1 MHAVVLVGGFG
12 TRLRPLTY
20 SIPKPLLPVAH
31 ISMLERLMNSLAR
44 GGVTHAVLALGF
56 KPEPFMAA
64 FPDDMCGS
72 VQLSYAVEDT
82 PLDTAGAIGFAAR
95 TAGISETFV
104 VANGD
109 VLTDLDIA
117 SLISFHRQHGGE
129 GTISLT
135 PVSDPSQYGIVETDE
150 NGRVLRFVEK
160 PQPGMTTSN
169 FASAGTY
176 VLEPSA
182 LARMPGDQKL
192 SIERV
197 VFPQMVADQSLFA
210 MWSADYWIDA
220 GRPDTFIE
228 ANVHVAK
235 RSAHA
240 TDAPIH
246 PTATVAASAVIID
259 SVIGE
264 NATVSDGSRIQH
276 SVLLPGANIGQGA
289 VVIDSLV
296 MGKVG
301 ANSQVT
307 NSIIG
312 STGVV
317 GDNEVSNN
325 ASVPAHDPAQV
336 QEKSPEKSPE

>member
-1 MHAVVLVGGFG
+1 
-12 TRLRPLTY
+12 
-20 SIPKPLLPVAH
+20 
-31 ISMLERLMNSLAR
+31 MLERLMNSLAL

-64 FPDDMCGS
+64 FPNDMCGS

-117 SLISFHRQHGGE
+117 SLISFHRQHGAE

-135 PVSDPSQYGIVETDE
+135 PVSDPSQYGIVEIDARGCVE
-150 NGRVLRFVEK
+150 RFVEK

-197 VFPQMVADQSLFA
+197 VFPQMVADKSLFA
-210 MWSADYWIDA
+210 MSTDDYWIDA
-220 GRPDTFIE
+220 GRPDTFIS
-228 ANVHVAK
+228 ANVHVSK
-235 RSAHA
+235 RVVKE

-246 PTATVAASAVIID
+246 PTANVAVTAVILD
-259 SVIGE
+259 SVVGE
-264 NATVSDGSRIQH
+264 NATVLDGAHITH
-276 SVLLPGANIGQGA
+276 SVLLPGAIVEQGA
-289 VVIDSLV
+289 VIIDSLV
-296 MGKVG
+296 MGRVG

-307 NSIIG
+307 GSIIG

-317 GDNEVSNN
+317 GQNEMCNN
-325 ASVPAHDPAQV
+325 ASVPAHDPTP
-336 QEKSPEKSPE
+336 KPE

>member
-31 ISMLERLMNSLAR
+31 TSMLERLMNSLAL

-64 FPDDMCGS
+64 FPNDMCGS

-95 TAGISETFV
+95 TAGINETFV

-117 SLISFHRQHGGE
+117 SLISFHRQHGAE

-135 PVSDPSQYGIVETDE
+135 PVSDPSQYGIVEIDAS
-150 NGRVLRFVEK
+150 GRVERFVEK
-160 PQPGMTTSN
+160 PQPGITTSN

-197 VFPQMVADQSLFA
+197 VFPAMVADKSLFA
-210 MWSADYWIDA
+210 MSTDDYWIDA
-220 GRPDTFIE
+220 GRPDTFIS
-228 ANVHVAK
+228 ANVHVSKRIAK
-235 RSAHA
+235 A

-246 PTATVAASAVIID
+246 PTSTVAATAVILD

-264 NATVSDGSRIQH
+264 NATVLDGARIEH
-276 SVLLPGANIGQGA
+276 SVLLPGAHVGQGA
-289 VVIDSLV
+289 VIIDSLV

-317 GDNEVSNN
+317 GQNEICNN
-325 ASVPAHDPAQV
+325 GSVPAHDPAL
-336 QEKSPEKSPE
+336 KPE

>member
-1 MHAVVLVGGFG
+1 
-12 TRLRPLTY
+12 
-20 SIPKPLLPVAH
+20 
-31 ISMLERLMNSLAR
+31 
-44 GGVTHAVLALGF
+44 VLALGF

-64 FPDDMCGS
+64 FPNDMCGS

-117 SLISFHRQHGGE
+117 SLISFHRQHGAE

-135 PVSDPSQYGIVETDE
+135 PVSDPSQYGIVEIDARGCVE
-150 NGRVLRFVEK
+150 RFVEK

-182 LARMPGDQKL
+182 LERMPGDQKL

-197 VFPQMVADQSLFA
+197 VFPQMVADKSLFA
-210 MWSADYWIDA
+210 MSTDDYWIDA
-220 GRPDTFIE
+220 GRPDTFIS
-228 ANVHVAK
+228 ANVHVSKRVAK
-235 RSAHA
+235 V

-246 PTATVAASAVIID
+246 PTANVAATAVILD

-264 NATVSDGSRIQH
+264 NATVLDGAHITH
-276 SVLLPGANIGQGA
+276 SVLLPGAIVEQGA
-289 VVIDSLV
+289 VIIDSLV
-296 MGKVG
+296 MGMVG

-307 NSIIG
+307 GSIIG

-317 GDNEVSNN
+317 GQNEMCNN
-325 ASVPAHDPAQV
+325 ASVPAHDPTHK
-336 QEKSPEKSPE
+336 QE

>member
-1 MHAVVLVGGFG
+1 
-12 TRLRPLTY
+12 
-20 SIPKPLLPVAH
+20 
-31 ISMLERLMNSLAR
+31 MLERLMNSLAL

-64 FPDDMCGS
+64 FPNDMCGS

-117 SLISFHRQHGGE
+117 SLISFHRQHGAE

-135 PVSDPSQYGIVETDE
+135 PVSDPSQYGIVEIDAR
-150 NGRVLRFVEK
+150 GCVQRFVEK

-182 LARMPGDQKL
+182 LERMPGDQKL

-197 VFPQMVADQSLFA
+197 VFPQMVADKSLFA
-210 MWSADYWIDA
+210 MSTDDYWIDA
-220 GRPDTFIE
+220 GRPDTFIS
-228 ANVHVAK
+228 ANVHVSKRVAK
-235 RSAHA
+235 V

-246 PTATVAASAVIID
+246 PTANVAATAVILD

-264 NATVSDGSRIQH
+264 NATVLDGAHITH
-276 SVLLPGANIGQGA
+276 SVLLPGAIVEQGA
-289 VVIDSLV
+289 VIIDSLV
-296 MGKVG
+296 MGMVG

-307 NSIIG
+307 GSIIG

-317 GDNEVSNN
+317 GQNEVCNN
-325 ASVPAHDPAQV
+325 ASVPAHDPTHK
-336 QEKSPEKSPE
+336 QE

>member
-31 ISMLERLMNSLAR
+31 TSMLERLMNSLAL

-64 FPDDMCGS
+64 FPNDMCGS

-117 SLISFHRQHGGE
+117 SLISFHQQHGAE

-135 PVSDPSQYGIVETDE
+135 PVSDPSQYGIVEIDAS
-150 NGRVLRFVEK
+150 GRVERFVEK
-160 PQPGMTTSN
+160 PQPGITTSN

-182 LARMPGDQKL
+182 LVRMPGDQKL

-197 VFPQMVADQSLFA
+197 VFPAMVAEKSLFA
-210 MWSADYWIDA
+210 MSTNDYWIDA
-220 GRPDTFIE
+220 GRPDTFIS
-228 ANVHVAK
+228 ANVHVSKQVAK
-235 RSAHA
+235 A

-246 PTATVAASAVIID
+246 PTANVAATAVILD

-264 NATVSDGSRIQH
+264 NATVLDGARIEH
-276 SVLLPGANIGQGA
+276 SVLLPGAHVGQGA
-289 VVIDSLV
+289 VIIDSLV

-317 GDNEVSNN
+317 GQDEMCNN
-325 ASVPAHDPAQV
+325 GSVPAHDPAL
-336 QEKSPEKSPE
+336 KPE

>member
-31 ISMLERLMNSLAR
+31 TSMLERLMNSLAL

-64 FPDDMCGS
+64 FPNDMCGS

-95 TAGISETFV
+95 TAGINETFV

-117 SLISFHRQHGGE
+117 SLISFHRQHGAE

-135 PVSDPSQYGIVETDE
+135 PVSDPSQYGIVEIDAS
-150 NGRVLRFVEK
+150 GRVERFVEK
-160 PQPGMTTSN
+160 PQPGITTSN

-182 LARMPGDQKL
+182 LVRMPGDQKL

-197 VFPQMVADQSLFA
+197 VFPAMVADKSLFA
-210 MWSADYWIDA
+210 MSTNDYWIDA
-220 GRPDTFIE
+220 GRPDTFIS
-228 ANVHVAK
+228 ANVHVSKQVAK
-235 RSAHA
+235 A

-246 PTATVAASAVIID
+246 PTANVAATAVILD

-264 NATVSDGSRIQH
+264 NATVLDGARIEH
-276 SVLLPGANIGQGA
+276 SVLLPGAHVGQGA
-289 VVIDSLV
+289 VIIDSLV

-317 GDNEVSNN
+317 GQNEICNN
-325 ASVPAHDPAQV
+325 GSVPAHDPAL
-336 QEKSPEKSPE
+336 KPE

>member
-31 ISMLERLMNSLAR
+31 TSMLERLMNSLAL

-64 FPDDMCGS
+64 FPNDMCGS

-95 TAGISETFV
+95 TAGINETFV

-117 SLISFHRQHGGE
+117 SLISFHRQHGAE

-135 PVSDPSQYGIVETDE
+135 PVSDPSQYGIVEIDAS
-150 NGRVLRFVEK
+150 GRVERFVEK
-160 PQPGMTTSN
+160 PQPGITTSN

-182 LARMPGDQKL
+182 LVRMPGDQKL

-197 VFPQMVADQSLFA
+197 VFPAMVADKSLFA
-210 MWSADYWIDA
+210 MSTDDYWIDA
-220 GRPDTFIE
+220 GRPDTFIS
-228 ANVHVAK
+228 ANVHVSKRIAK
-235 RSAHA
+235 A

-246 PTATVAASAVIID
+246 PTSTVAATAVILD

-264 NATVSDGSRIQH
+264 NATVLDGARIEH
-276 SVLLPGANIGQGA
+276 SVLLPGAHVGQGA
-289 VVIDSLV
+289 VIIDSLV

-317 GDNEVSNN
+317 GQNEICNN
-325 ASVPAHDPAQV
+325 GSMPAHDPAL
-336 QEKSPEKSPE
+336 KPE

>member
-31 ISMLERLMNSLAR
+31 TSMLERLMNSLAL

-64 FPDDMCGS
+64 FPNDMCGS

-117 SLISFHRQHGGE
+117 SLISFHRQHGAE

-135 PVSDPSQYGIVETDE
+135 PVRDPSQYGIVEIDAS
-150 NGRVLRFVEK
+150 GRVERFVEK
-160 PQPGMTTSN
+160 PQPGITTSN

-182 LARMPGDQKL
+182 LVRMPGDQKL

-197 VFPQMVADQSLFA
+197 VFPAMVAEKSLFA
-210 MWSADYWIDA
+210 MSTNDYWIDA
-220 GRPDTFIE
+220 GRPDTFIS
-228 ANVHVAK
+228 ANVHVSKQVAK
-235 RSAHA
+235 A

-246 PTATVAASAVIID
+246 PTANVAATAVILD

-264 NATVSDGSRIQH
+264 NATVLDGARIEH
-276 SVLLPGANIGQGA
+276 SVLLPGAHVGQGA
-289 VVIDSLV
+289 VIIDSLV

-307 NSIIG
+307 GSIIG

-317 GDNEVSNN
+317 GQSEICNN
-325 ASVPAHDPAQV
+325 GSVPAHDPAL
-336 QEKSPEKSPE
+336 KPE

>member
-31 ISMLERLMNSLAR
+31 TSMLERLMNSLAL

-64 FPDDMCGS
+64 FPNDMCGS

-117 SLISFHRQHGGE
+117 SLISFHRQHGAE

-135 PVSDPSQYGIVETDE
+135 PVSDPSQYGIVEIDARGCVE
-150 NGRVLRFVEK
+150 RFVEK

-182 LARMPGDQKL
+182 LERMPGDQKL

-197 VFPQMVADQSLFA
+197 VFPQMVADKSLFA
-210 MWSADYWIDA
+210 MSTDDYWIDA
-220 GRPDTFIE
+220 GRPDTFIS
-228 ANVHVAK
+228 ANVHVSKRVAK
-235 RSAHA
+235 V

-246 PTATVAASAVIID
+246 PTANVAATAVILD

-264 NATVSDGSRIQH
+264 NATVLDGAHITH
-276 SVLLPGANIGQGA
+276 SVLLPGAIVEQGA
-289 VVIDSLV
+289 VIIDSLV
-296 MGKVG
+296 MGMVG

-307 NSIIG
+307 GSIIG

-317 GDNEVSNN
+317 GQNEVCNN
-325 ASVPAHDPAQV
+325 AYVPAHDPTHK
-336 QEKSPEKSPE
+336 QE

>member
-31 ISMLERLMNSLAR
+31 TSMLERLMNSLAL

-64 FPDDMCGS
+64 FPNDMCGS

-117 SLISFHRQHGGE
+117 SLISFHRQHGAE

-135 PVSDPSQYGIVETDE
+135 PVSDPSQYGIVEIDARGCVE
-150 NGRVLRFVEK
+150 RFVEK

-197 VFPQMVADQSLFA
+197 VFPQMVADKSLFA
-210 MWSADYWIDA
+210 MSTDDYWIDA
-220 GRPDTFIE
+220 GRPDTFIS
-228 ANVHVAK
+228 ANVHVSKRVAK
-235 RSAHA
+235 V

-246 PTATVAASAVIID
+246 PTANVAATAVILD

-264 NATVSDGSRIQH
+264 NATVLDGAHITH
-276 SVLLPGANIGQGA
+276 SVLLPGAIVEQGA
-289 VVIDSLV
+289 VIIDSLV
-296 MGKVG
+296 MGMVG

-307 NSIIG
+307 GSIIG

-317 GDNEVSNN
+317 GQNEMCNN
-325 ASVPAHDPAQV
+325 ASVPAHDPTHK
-336 QEKSPEKSPE
+336 QE

>member
-31 ISMLERLMNSLAR
+31 TSMLERLMNSLAL

-64 FPDDMCGS
+64 FPNDMCGS

-95 TAGISETFV
+95 TAGIGETFV

-117 SLISFHRQHGGE
+117 SLISFHRQHGAE

-135 PVSDPSQYGIVETDE
+135 PVSDPSQYGIVEIDAS
-150 NGRVLRFVEK
+150 GRVERFVEK
-160 PQPGMTTSN
+160 PQPGITTSN

-182 LARMPGDQKL
+182 LVRMPGDQKL

-197 VFPQMVADQSLFA
+197 VFPAMVADKSLFA
-210 MWSADYWIDA
+210 MSTNDYWIDA
-220 GRPDTFIE
+220 GRPDTFIS
-228 ANVHVAK
+228 ANVHVSKQIAK
-235 RSAHA
+235 A

-246 PTATVAASAVIID
+246 PTATVAATAVILD

-264 NATVSDGSRIQH
+264 NATVLDGARIEH
-276 SVLLPGANIGQGA
+276 SVLLPGAHVGQGA
-289 VVIDSLV
+289 VIIDSLV

-317 GDNEVSNN
+317 GQDEMCNN
-325 ASVPAHDPAQV
+325 GSVPAHDPAL
-336 QEKSPEKSPE
+336 KPE

>member
-1 MHAVVLVGGFG
+1 
-12 TRLRPLTY
+12 
-20 SIPKPLLPVAH
+20 
-31 ISMLERLMNSLAR
+31 MLERLMNSLAL

-64 FPDDMCGS
+64 FPNDMCGS

-117 SLISFHRQHGGE
+117 SLISFHRQHGAE

-135 PVSDPSQYGIVETDE
+135 PVSDPSQYGIVEIDARGCVE
-150 NGRVLRFVEK
+150 RFVEK

-182 LARMPGDQKL
+182 LKRMPGDQKL

-197 VFPQMVADQSLFA
+197 VFPQMVADKSLFA
-210 MWSADYWIDA
+210 MSTDDYWIDA
-220 GRPDTFIE
+220 GRPDTFIS
-228 ANVHVAK
+228 ANVHVSKRVAK
-235 RSAHA
+235 V

-246 PTATVAASAVIID
+246 PTANVAATAVILD

-264 NATVSDGSRIQH
+264 NATVLDGAHITH
-276 SVLLPGANIGQGA
+276 SVLLPGAIVEQGA
-289 VVIDSLV
+289 VIIDSLV
-296 MGKVG
+296 MGMVG

-307 NSIIG
+307 GSIIG

-317 GDNEVSNN
+317 GQNEVCNN
-325 ASVPAHDPAQV
+325 ASVPAHDPTHK
-336 QEKSPEKSPE
+336 QE

>member
-31 ISMLERLMNSLAR
+31 TPMLERLMNSLAR

-56 KPEPFMAA
+56 RPQPFMEA
-64 FPDDMCGS
+64 FPNDLCGS
-72 VQLSYAVEDT
+72 VRLSYAVEDT

-95 TAGISETFV
+95 VAGINDTFV

-117 SLISFHRQHGGE
+117 SLIRFHRSHGAE

-135 PVSDPSQYGIVETDE
+135 PVSDPSQYGIVETDSS
-150 NGRVLRFVEK
+150 GKVQRFVEK
-160 PQPGMTTSN
+160 PQPGQSSSN

-176 VLEPSA
+176 VFEASV
-182 LARMPGDQKL
+182 LARMPGDAKL

-197 VFPQMVADQSLFA
+197 VFPQMVEHNNLYA
-210 MWSADYWIDA
+210 MSSDDYWIDA
-220 GRPDTFIE
+220 GRPDTYIS

-235 RSAHA
+235 RALELA
-240 TDAPIH
+240 DAPVH
-246 PTATVAASAVIID
+246 KTARVAASAVIID

-264 NATVSDGSRIQH
+264 NATVSSEARITN
-276 SVLLPGANIGQGA
+276 SVILPGAQVGHG
-289 VVIDSLV
+289 VVIADSLV

-301 ANSQVT
+301 NNSQVI

-317 GDNEVSNN
+317 ADNEVCTN
-325 ASVPAHDPAQV
+325 AQVPARDPA
-336 QEKSPEKSPE
+336 E

>member
-1 MHAVVLVGGFG
+1 
-12 TRLRPLTY
+12 
-20 SIPKPLLPVAH
+20 
-31 ISMLERLMNSLAR
+31 
-44 GGVTHAVLALGF
+44 
-56 KPEPFMAA
+56 MAA
-64 FPDDMCGS
+64 FPNDMCGS

-95 TAGISETFV
+95 TVGISETFV

-117 SLISFHRQHGGE
+117 SLISFHRQHGAE

-135 PVSDPSQYGIVETDE
+135 PVSDPSQYGIVEIDARGCVE
-150 NGRVLRFVEK
+150 RFVEK

-197 VFPQMVADQSLFA
+197 VFPQMVADKSLFA
-210 MWSADYWIDA
+210 MSTDDYWIDA
-220 GRPDTFIE
+220 GRPDTFIS
-228 ANVHVAK
+228 ANVHVSK
-235 RSAHA
+235 RVVKE

-246 PTATVAASAVIID
+246 PTANVAVTAVILD
-259 SVIGE
+259 SVVGE
-264 NATVSDGSRIQH
+264 NATVLDGAHITH
-276 SVLLPGANIGQGA
+276 SVLLPGAIVEQGA
-289 VVIDSLV
+289 VIIDSLV
-296 MGKVG
+296 MGRVG

-307 NSIIG
+307 GSIIG

-317 GDNEVSNN
+317 GQNEMCNN
-325 ASVPAHDPAQV
+325 ASVPAHDPTHK
-336 QEKSPEKSPE
+336 QE